1 MTQKK
6 KTHHVFGISNEILD
20 DSYIDRGSLDSELTK
35 LLDRRNHIAIR
46 GPSKSGKSWLR
57 QRVIQN
63 SITVQCR
70 LGFTSTDIYNQALAE
85 VGSKKI
91 SSETNQ
97 FSISGG
103 GEISG
108 EAGFSLA
115 KLSGKAEAHVSTQT
129 ERVENPYGKDINDLK
144 YVAHEIVK
152 SNRRLVIEDLHYLS
166 SDERHVLA
174 HELKTLWDYG
184 CFVVLVGI
192 WGEANLLVH
201 CNPDLSGRLEEIS
214 IEWNPDDLRSIFDK
228 GGRALNIHISRDI
241 QNKAI
246 VDCFGNSGLLQRLIL
261 RLLDEANIEEEQ
273 DTEAVIANSSLYE
286 SAAMAV
292 ADQLNGVYQKFAERV
307 ANGIRKRSE
316 ATGIYAHAMA
326 AIMEAEDR
334 KHITGISLTEIFNKS
349 HARQPRIQKPNLKSI
364 LTKIDGLQVDD
375 NGRGLVVTYD
385 ESEEKVLNVDRQLL
399 FYRKYVT
406 LYWPWEDLIRESE
419 EKLAIERRKGG
430 QIDLFSE

>member
-1 MTQKK
+1 MIKK
-6 KTHHVFGISNEILD
+6 KTHNVFGISNEILD
-20 DSYIDRGSLDSELTK
+20 DSYIDRGSLDSELK
-35 LLDRRNHIAIR
+35 RLLDRRTHIAIR

-57 QRVIQN
+57 QRVIKN

-70 LGFTSTDIYNQALAE
+70 LGFTSTDIYTQALAE
-85 VGSKKI
+85 IGTTSKT
-91 SSETNQ
+91 SEKKQITL
-97 FSISGG
+97 SASG
-103 GEISG
+103 EVSG
-108 EAGFSLA
+108 EAGLSIA
-115 KLSGKAEAHVSTQT
+115 KATAKAGANISSQREIT
-129 ERVENPYGKDINDLK
+129 EQSFGNNINDLK
-144 YVAHEIVK
+144 FVANSITESK
-152 SNRRLVIEDLHYLS
+152 RRLVIEDLHYLS
-166 SDERHVLA
+166 SDQRHILA

-184 CFVVLVGI
+184 CFVILVGV
-192 WGEANLLVH
+192 WGQANLLVH
-201 CNPDLSGRLEEIS
+201 CNPDLSGRLEELS
-214 IEWNPDDLRSIFDK
+214 IEWTPDDLRSIFEK

-246 VDCFGNSGLLQRLIL
+246 VDCFGNSGLLQKLIL
-261 RLLDEANIEEEQ
+261 RLLDEAGIEEEQ
-273 DTEAVIANSSLYE
+273 ETELVVSNLSFYE
-286 SAAMAV
+286 SSAMAV

-334 KHITGISLTEIFNKS
+334 KHLLGITLTEIFNRS

-364 LTKIDGLQVDD
+364 LTKIDGLQVDE

-406 LYWPWEDLIRESE
+406 LFWPWEELIKESE
-419 EKLAIERRKGG
+419 ERVQAERRKGG